1 MPDDFVAR
9 LNQLDQPQPNRE
21 PEPTHSDT
29 VASLDLRLIRALEAA
44 PRPEVPADFA
54 ARLIARLPPHA
65 PALNAVTIRS
75 THYGRSA
82 ILIGIVV
89 LLAAMLILAGC
100 AADHTELGTMLEWA
114 LCAQFVALT
123 IWFTAWRKGEN

>member
-1 MPDDFVAR
+1 MPDDSV
-9 LNQLDQPQPNRE
+9 NQLDQLDEPKPNRGRK
-21 PEPTHSDT
+21 PMYSDSVT
-29 VASLDLRLIRALEAA
+29 SLDLRLIRALEAA

-65 PALNAVTIRS
+65 PALDAIAIPATY
-75 THYGRSA
+75 YGRSA

-89 LLAAMLILAGC
+89 LLAAMLILAGR

-123 IWFTAWRKGEN
+123 IWYTAWRKGAN